1 MGQINYSLCIIC
13 QAKPKDPPISSP
25 SESSLGKLL
34 TYAKDR
40 SKYGDSEYVDLAK
53 RLESLSSTGLSARE
67 ASYHRSC
74 YKVLVN
80 QAMLERA
87 KERYAKAMEK
97 GQAGAAVVK
106 KRGRPPST
114 GESSSPV
121 DTAPVKRSCRSEN
134 APFNKDL
141 CIVCQAVK
149 LEFPNEV

>member
-1 MGQINYSLCIIC
+1 MEQINYSLCIIC
-13 QAKPKDPPISSP
+13 QAKPKDPLISSP

-87 KERYAKAMEK
+87 KERYGKALEK
-97 GQAGAAVVK
+97 G
-106 KRGRPPST
+106 
-114 GESSSPV
+114 
-121 DTAPVKRSCRSEN
+121 
-134 APFNKDL
+134 
-141 CIVCQAVK
+141 
-149 LEFPNEV
+149 